1 MSNWGHAALAFF
13 QTDARDEIFFSC
25 ILCDFSLGDGVN
37 RNIGKSRRRGM
48 EASLRG
54 DVGTQWT
61 VALNYTYTEAIFKTP
76 FNSGSLVNVV
86 DAGDSFPLVPKNRIG
101 TTVQYRPATEWI
113 FSLNGLYVSPQFYNN
128 DEANNFP
135 KIPGYFV
142 FGGRVSYK
150 RNVQGGKIEVFIQG
164 NNLLDK
170 HYFTAGSVN
179 SSGFPNA
186 GGDQFLVPAAT
197 RSVYFGIS
205 YRFNDFKD

>member
-1 MSNWGHAALAFF
+1 MSNWGHASLALF
-13 QTDARDEIFFSC
+13 QTDTRDEIFFSC
-25 ILCDFSLGDGVN
+25 VLCDFSLGDGVN
-37 RNIGKSRRRGM
+37 RNIGKTRRRGM

-54 DVGTQWT
+54 DVDPKWT
-61 VALNYTYTEAIFKTP
+61 ISLNYTYTEAKFKTR

-86 DAGDSFPLVPKNRIG
+86 DVGDSFPLVPKNRLG
-101 TTVQYRPATEWI
+101 TTVQYRPAPAWM

-135 KIPGYFV
+135 RIQGYFV
-142 FGGRVSYK
+142 WGGRVSYK
-150 RNVQGGKIEVFIQG
+150 RNVPGGKIEVFLQG

-179 SSGFPNA
+179 SSGFPNP

-197 RSVYFGIS
+197 RAVYFGIS
-205 YRFNDFKD
+205 YRFDGF